1 MARSLIFV
9 STLLTLSRTVS
20 SFLAPCRSG
29 RDMKLFAA
37 EANDGIEMGPGTR
50 RDFMRTAGAIV
61 VVDFLLPSRASA
73 DGKSFAPGGT
83 LVDYEVGVAVGNSE
97 ASKSR
102 RADNSNVIFAQD
114 YYYKFGTAPQWIENG
129 NTEFPKTMPFT
140 LSQQR
145 YDTMKKYRERVQ
157 RGVDRLALLGEE
169 IRNGEYKNILDGSA
183 PEYYIRPMGLMANGF
198 LASENTGTTNELLLA
213 RWYINE
219 IFLDIDDVK
228 KASSKEEALFA
239 YEAAVKA
246 ANSYLTMLNRVII
259 PKVGDKLE
267 LL

>member
-73 DGKSFAPGGT
+73 DEKSFAPGGT
-83 LVDYEVGVAVGNSE
+83 LVDFGVGVTVGNSD

-102 RADNSNVIFAQD
+102 NADNSNVVFGQD
-114 YYYKFGTAPQWIENG
+114 YYYKFGTAPQWIEKG

-140 LSQQR
+140 RSQQR
-145 YDTMKKYRERVQ
+145 YDTMNKYRERVQ
-157 RGVDRLALLGEE
+157 RGLDLVASLRKE
-169 IRNGEYKNILDGSA
+169 IENGEYKNILDGSA
-183 PEYYIRPMGLMANGF
+183 PEYSIRPMGLMANGF
-198 LASENTGTTNELLLA
+198 MASEAQGTTNELLLA

-219 IFLDIDDVK
+219 ISLDIDDVK
-228 KASSKEEALFA
+228 NASSKEEALFA

-246 ANSYLTMLNRVII
+246 TNSYLSLLNRVII
-259 PKVGDKLE
+259 PKVGDLLE
-267 LL
+267 LI